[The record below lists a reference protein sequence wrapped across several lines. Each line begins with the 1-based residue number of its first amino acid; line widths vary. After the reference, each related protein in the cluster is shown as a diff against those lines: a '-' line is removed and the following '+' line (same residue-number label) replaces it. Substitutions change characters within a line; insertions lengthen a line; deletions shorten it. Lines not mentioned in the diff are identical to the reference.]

1 MKFFKQF
8 GWIMFVT
15 CLGEILKYLLPF
27 PIPASIYG
35 LILMMIFLMTGLIK
49 LDRVY
54 QAGTFLIEIMALM
67 FIPAAVG
74 IIESWG
80 QLKRIILPV
89 SIITVITTIVVMI
102 VSGKVTQFILEREED
117 HESTSH

>member
-35 LILMMIFLMTGLIK
+35 LVLMMLFLMTGFIK

-54 QAGTFLIEIMALM
+54 QVGTFLIEIMALM

-74 IIESWG
+74 IIESWA
-80 QLKRIILPV
+80 QLQRIILPV
-89 SIITVITTIVVMI
+89 SIITVITTVMVMV

>member
-49 LDRVY
+49 LDRVH

-74 IIESWG
+74 IIESWA
-80 QLKRIILPV
+80 QLQRIILPV
-89 SIITVITTIVVMI
+89 SIITVITTVMVMV

>member
-35 LILMMIFLMTGLIK
+35 LVLMMVFLMTGLIK

-80 QLKRIILPV
+80 QLQRIILPV

>member
-1 MKFFKQF
+1 
-8 GWIMFVT
+8 
-15 CLGEILKYLLPF
+15 
-27 PIPASIYG
+27 
-35 LILMMIFLMTGLIK
+35 MTGFIK

-67 FIPAAVG
+67 FIPTAVG

-80 QLKRIILPV
+80 QLERIILPV

-102 VSGKVTQFILEREED
+102 VSGKVTQFFLEREED

>member
-49 LDRVY
+49 LDRVH

-74 IIESWG
+74 IIESWA
-80 QLKRIILPV
+80 QLQRIILPV
-89 SIITVITTIVVMI
+89 SIITVITTIMVMI
-102 VSGKVTQFILEREED
+102 VSGKVTQFVLEREED

>member
-15 CLGEILKYLLPF
+15 CLGEILKYLWPF

-35 LILMMIFLMTGLIK
+35 LVLMMLFLMTGFIK

-74 IIESWG
+74 IIESWA
-80 QLKRIILPV
+80 QLQRIILPV
-89 SIITVITTIVVMI
+89 SIITVITTVMVMV

>member
-35 LILMMIFLMTGLIK
+35 LFLMTGFIK

-74 IIESWG
+74 IIESWA
-80 QLKRIILPV
+80 QLQRIILPV
-89 SIITVITTIVVMI
+89 SIITVITTVMVMV

>member
-35 LILMMIFLMTGLIK
+35 LVLMMLFLMTGFIK
-49 LDRVY
+49 LDRVH

-74 IIESWG
+74 IIESWA
-80 QLKRIILPV
+80 QLQRIILPV
-89 SIITVITTIVVMI
+89 SIITVITTVMVMV
-102 VSGKVTQFILEREED
+102 VSGKVTQFILEKEED

>member
-27 PIPASIYG
+27 PIPARIYG

-49 LDRVY
+49 LDRVH

-74 IIESWG
+74 IIESWA
-80 QLKRIILPV
+80 QLQRIILPV

-102 VSGKVTQFILEREED
+102 VSGRVTQFILEREED

>member
-49 LDRVY
+49 LDRVH

-74 IIESWG
+74 IIESWA
-80 QLKRIILPV
+80 QLQRIILPV

-102 VSGKVTQFILEREED
+102 VSGRVTQFILEREED
-117 HESTSH
+117 HESASH

>member
-35 LILMMIFLMTGLIK
+35 LVLMMVFLMTGLIK

-80 QLKRIILPV
+80 QLERIILPV

>member
-27 PIPASIYG
+27 PIPARIY
-35 LILMMIFLMTGLIK
+35 
-49 LDRVY
+49 
-54 QAGTFLIEIMALM
+54 
-67 FIPAAVG
+67 AAVG
-74 IIESWG
+74 FIESWG
-80 QLKRIILPV
+80 LLQRIILPV

>member
-35 LILMMIFLMTGLIK
+35 LILMMIFLMTDLIK
-49 LDRVY
+49 LDRVH

-74 IIESWG
+74 IIESWA
-80 QLKRIILPV
+80 QLQRIILPV
-89 SIITVITTIVVMI
+89 SIITVITTVMVMV

>member
-49 LDRVY
+49 LDRVH

-74 IIESWG
+74 IIESWA
-80 QLKRIILPV
+80 QLQRIILPV

-102 VSGKVTQFILEREED
+102 VSGRVTQFILEREED

>member
-49 LDRVY
+49 LDRVH

-74 IIESWG
+74 IIESWA
-80 QLKRIILPV
+80 QLQRIILPV
-89 SIITVITTIVVMI
+89 SIITVITTVMVMV

-117 HESTSH
+117 HESASH

>member
-35 LILMMIFLMTGLIK
+35 LVLMMVFLMTGFIK

-74 IIESWG
+74 IIESWV
-80 QLKRIILPV
+80 QLERIILPV

-117 HESTSH
+117 HETTSH

>member
-1 MKFFKQF
+1 MKYFKQF
-8 GWIMFVT
+8 GWIMIVT
-15 CLGEILKYLLPF
+15 CIGEIMKYYIPL

-35 LILMMIFLMTGLIK
+35 LVLMMALLMTGVVKIEK
-49 LDRVY
+49 VY
-54 QAGTFLIEIMALM
+54 QAGTFLIEIMSLM

-80 QLKRIILPV
+80 QLERIILPV

>member
-49 LDRVY
+49 LDRVH

-74 IIESWG
+74 IIESWA
-80 QLKRIILPV
+80 QVQRIILPV

-102 VSGKVTQFILEREED
+102 VSGRVTQFILEREED